1 MRLSAFLKPRG
12 RCVPSVRA
20 IVVGMAMLA
29 LVTSLASR
37 TVHLPQSDVT
47 SLQSNV
53 PSAKIQHRN
62 TNAMRWIPVVP
73 AVLLAWSPTPVEQIA
88 VQDEPLR
95 SIFVDAGL
103 NTRPPPQS

>member
-1 MRLSAFLKPRG
+1 M
-12 RCVPSVRA
+12 PSVRA
-20 IVVGMAMLA
+20 IVVYVAMLA

-37 TVHLPQSDVT
+37 TVHLPNSDLT
-47 SLQSNV
+47 SFQSNA

-62 TNAMRWIPVVP
+62 TNAVRWIPVIP
-73 AVLLAWSPTPVEQIA
+73 AVVLAWSPTPIQEIA

-95 SIFVDAGL
+95 SIFVNAGL

>member
-1 MRLSAFLKPRG
+1 M
-12 RCVPSVRA
+12 PSVRA
-20 IVVGMAMLA
+20 IVVCMAMLA

-37 TVHLPQSDVT
+37 TVHLPNSDVT
-47 SLQSNV
+47 SFQSNAL
-53 PSAKIQHRN
+53 SAKIQHRN
-62 TNAMRWIPVVP
+62 TNAARWMPTVP
-73 AVLLAWSPTPVEQIA
+73 AVLLAWSPTPIEKIA